1 VSAGFI
7 DDFFIQLR
15 EATIHSQYGHLQVYR
30 RGYYEF
36 AARAPYRYM
45 IEEPDALA
53 ARLRS
58 VAHVIDVA
66 PRVYFSGLLSN
77 TRMRV
82 PVIAEGVDAA
92 KELKLSR
99 HMTVTAGSMLLPQ
112 TRYGVMVGDGLAR
125 ALNLKI
131 GDNVALLVTTRE
143 GALNSL
149 DFEVAGIFR
158 SFSKEYDD
166 RALRMPLASAQELL
180 DTPSVHS
187 LVIDLDDTSNTE
199 EVARAV
205 AALVPRGEFEIKTW
219 YELADFYQR
228 AVDLYRRYFLVLR
241 AIIFAMVLLAV
252 VNSVNMTIYERTGEY
267 GMLRAMGNRRKE
279 IRQLILAENTLLG
292 LIGSSAGIVLGI
304 GIALVVSA
312 VGVPMPPMP
321 NSSVGYTAAVHLS
334 GREVFVSFMVGLFAT
349 CLAAVAPAWRASR
362 VPIVTALA
370 RN

>member
-1 VSAGFI
+1 
-7 DDFFIQLR
+7 
-15 EATIHSQYGHLQVYR
+15 
-30 RGYYEF
+30 
-36 AARAPYRYM
+36 
-45 IEEPDALA
+45 
-53 ARLRS
+53 
-58 VAHVIDVA
+58 
-66 PRVYFSGLLSN
+66 
-77 TRMRV
+77 
-82 PVIAEGVDAA
+82 
-92 KELKLSR
+92 
-99 HMTVTAGSMLLPQ
+99 
-112 TRYGVMVGDGLAR
+112 MVGDGLAR

-205 AALVPRGEFEIKTW
+205 AALVPRGGFEIKTW

-267 GMLRAMGNRRKE
+267 GTLRAMGNRRKE